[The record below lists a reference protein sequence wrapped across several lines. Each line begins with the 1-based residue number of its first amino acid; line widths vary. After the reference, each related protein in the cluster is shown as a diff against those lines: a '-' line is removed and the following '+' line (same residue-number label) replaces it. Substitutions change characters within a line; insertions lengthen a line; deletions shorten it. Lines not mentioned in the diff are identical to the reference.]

1 MALRKILTDEDDTLK
16 KKSRPVTE
24 VTDRIRGILD
34 DMVETMREANGVGL
48 AAPQVG
54 ILRRMFV
61 VQVDDEML
69 YELINPEIVE
79 TEGDQYGEEGC
90 LSVPGY
96 VGMVHRPQYVKIK
109 GLDRNGKPVEYEGEG
124 LLARAF
130 MHEYDHLDGIVYTSK
145 ADDIHFAASEE
156 EEE

>member
-1 MALRKILTDEDDTLK
+1 MALRNIVTDEDPVLR

-24 VTDRIRGILD
+24 VNDRIRTILD
-34 DMVETMREANGVGL
+34 DMAETMHAAYGVGL

-61 VQVDDEML
+61 VQVDDEHL

-96 VGMVHRPQYVKIK
+96 VGLVHRPEHVKIR

-130 MHEYDHLDGIVYTSK
+130 MHEYDHLDGIIYTDK
-145 ADDIHFAASEE
+145 ADNVHLPKEDE
-156 EEE
+156 